1 MDEMITVAGVL
12 PTTYLFIISVRREP
26 SPCRH
31 QTPDCPGPGADK
43 VHSCRETVDRSIH
56 GRGVKTESVILEWRM
71 GWTMNYYNELPMTV
85 FK

>member
-26 SPCRH
+26 SPCCP

-43 VHSCRETVDRSIH
+43 VHSCRETVAQEHPWPRSQNRICDP
-56 GRGVKTESVILEWRM
+56 RM
-71 GWTMNYYNELPMTV
+71 EDGMDYELL
-85 FK
+85 